1 MTAPRQ
7 FVELLYDDYGQLFEI
22 DEVLFERRTGHQ
34 HLLIF
39 RHGKFGRVMALDGVI
54 QTTEKDEFIYHEML
68 THVPILGHGSVRSVL
83 IIGGGD
89 GGMLREVTRHA
100 GVESITQVEI
110 DAEVVEMCRTY
121 LPTHSNGAFD
131 DPRLELVFADGAAY
145 MRDAEARYDVIIIDS
160 TDPIGPGKVLFSEA
174 FYRDCAARLNEGGII
189 VTQNG
194 VAWMQLD
201 EAIST
206 GRSFSGLFPDWHF
219 FSAAVPTYVGGIMLF
234 GWGAKDRQ
242 RLSLDTAT
250 LRQRYDQAGLST
262 RYYTPE
268 LHHAAFALPAYVMDA
283 LA

>member
-1 MTAPRQ
+1 MDTPRQ

-22 DEVLFERRTGHQ
+22 DEVLFERRTDHQ
-34 HLLIF
+34 HLVIF

-68 THVPILGHGSVRSVL
+68 THVPLLGHGSARRVL

-100 GVESITQVEI
+100 DVQSITQVEI
-110 DAEVVEMCRTY
+110 DPQVVEMCRTY
-121 LPTHSNGAFD
+121 LPGHSRGAFD
-131 DPRLELVFADGAAY
+131 DPRLELVFADGAAF
-145 MRDAEARYDVIIIDS
+145 MRESDARFDVIIIDS
-160 TDPIGPGKVLFSEA
+160 TDPIGPGKVLFSES
-174 FYRDCAARLNEGGII
+174 FYRDCAARLADGGII

-206 GRSFSGLFPDWHF
+206 GRAFARLFPDWHF

-234 GWGAKDRQ
+234 GWGATDRQ
-242 RLSLDTAT
+242 RDTLDLAT
-250 LRQRYDQAGLST
+250 LRERYDRAGLRT

-268 LHHAAFALPAYVMDA
+268 LHHASFALPAYVMDA
-283 LA
+283 LQ